1 MWCSEFSAN
10 LGITQ
15 VRQYDPEWTIHVL
28 DDLLNFFEANRMTVS
43 SEQTRSL
50 IDVVKAESCAENQ
63 LVSLSARASKS
74 AI

>member
-1 MWCSEFSAN
+1 M
-10 LGITQ
+10 
-15 VRQYDPEWTIHVL
+15 RQYDPEWTIHVL